1 MRGIEDHAR
10 GPEIDFQWID
20 RAGFQEVFLLEAVA
34 EAGANGSFTQIER
47 TTVRIDV
54 AKARNKVGVGNISRE
69 PDFRA
74 VDH

>member
-34 EAGANGSFTQIER
+34 EAGANGSFTLAQEFIVIHYYSGTQHR
-47 TTVRIDV
+47 FPR
-54 AKARNKVGVGNISRE
+54 RC
-69 PDFRA
+69 
-74 VDH
+74 